1 LPTDELL
8 RELPYSA
15 LNLSLSS
22 AYSLAFSSS
31 DFSFGATCCKG
42 AKLLTSNKNEVLI
55 PDKFFKM
62 NF

>member
-1 LPTDELL
+1 LL

-15 LNLSLSS
+15 FNLSLSS
-22 AYSLAFSSS
+22 AYSLAFSNS
-31 DFSFGATCCKG
+31 DFSFGATYCKG

-55 PDKFFKM
+55 PDKFFKI